1 MTEFVCVSIN
11 YKRCSEEIRS
21 KAAFSEED
29 KLAVLEELSPFEP
42 VLLCTCNRTELY
54 YFGNTEIGAE
64 ILSRLSGIS
73 ESELLPKLMI
83 FSGRKAVN
91 HLFRVTCGID
101 SMVVGEDEILG
112 QVKKAYT
119 FSAEKIALSAETN
132 MIFQAAVAAAKRIK
146 TETDLSKTSVSTA
159 TLAAKTAAKHE
170 SVMLIG
176 ASGEIGGKVL
186 KNLLSYKN
194 VTVYITERSHRGK
207 YLFPADSKA
216 VLIDYDKRYEFAEK
230 CGCIVSATSGPHFTI
245 TAEKLK
251 NNIPAGKQLTLID
264 LAVPRDIDT
273 RTTKIEGVS
282 LVGIDS
288 FEQLAKHNN
297 EVKLN
302 SVERAEEIIFQETE
316 ALEKQLSLHRFLP
329 KLKEHGEEL
338 SVENIIYKMKTELS
352 AEAFSRVIDVIEGMM
367 C

>member
-1 MTEFVCVSIN
+1 MREHKLQALLGGNPKQSRFQ
-11 YKRCSEEIRS
+11 R
-21 KAAFSEED
+21 AD
-29 KLAVLEELSPFEP
+29 KLAVLEELSPLEP

-64 ILSRLSGIS
+64 ILSRRSGIS
-73 ESELLPKLMI
+73 VSELLPKLMI

-112 QVKKAYT
+112 QVKKAYS

-159 TLAAKTAAKHE
+159 TLAAKTAAGFD

-176 ASGEIGGKVL
+176 ASGEIGGKIL

-216 VLIDYDKRYEFAEK
+216 VLIDYDKRYEFADK
-230 CGCIVSATSGPHFTI
+230 CGCIISATSGPHFTI

-251 NNIPAGKQLTLID
+251 NSVSAGKQLTLID
-264 LAVPRDIDT
+264 LAVPRDIDS
-273 RTTKIEGVS
+273 REEKIEGILS
-282 LVGIDS
+282 ESELEEGRILSDCR
-288 FEQLAKHNN
+288 EK
-297 EVKLN
+297 VKRELPTE
-302 SVERAEEIIFQETE
+302 SQRKFAFEEI
-316 ALEKQLSLHRFLP
+316 LRLS
-329 KLKEHGEEL
+329 
-338 SVENIIYKMKTELS
+338 ENGLQIDIE
-352 AEAFSRVIDVIEGMM
+352 RVIDEVKRR
-367 C
+367 

>member
-11 YKRCSEEIRS
+11 YKLCSADIRS
-21 KAAFSEED
+21 RAAFSERE
-29 KLAVLEELSPFEP
+29 KLDILKELAPFEP

-54 YFGNTEIGAE
+54 YFGDTEIGAE
-64 ILSRLSGIS
+64 IMSRLSGIS
-73 ESELLPKLMI
+73 VCELIPKLMI

-101 SMVVGEDEILG
+101 SMVIGEDEILG

-119 FSAEKIALSAETN
+119 FSAENIALSAETN

-146 TETDLSKTSVSTA
+146 TETELSKTSVSTA
-159 TLAAKTAAKHE
+159 TLAAKTAARLG

-176 ASGEIGGKVL
+176 ASGEIGGKIL

-207 YLFPADSKA
+207 CPITADSRA
-216 VLIDYDKRYEFAEK
+216 VLIDYERRYEYADR
-230 CGCIVSATSGPHFTI
+230 CGCIISATSGPHYTI
-245 TAEKLK
+245 TAERLK
-251 NNIPAGKQLTLID
+251 NSVSAGKQLTLID

-273 RTTKIEGVS
+273 RTTKIDGVS

-288 FEQLAKHNN
+288 FEQLARHNN
-297 EVKLN
+297 ELKLN
-302 SVERAEEIIFQETE
+302 SVERAEEIIFRETE
-316 ALEKQLSLHRFLP
+316 ALEKQLAMHRFLP
-329 KLKEHGEEL
+329 KLKEHGGGL
-338 SVENIIYKMKTELS
+338 SVENIIYKMKNELS
-352 AEAFSRVIDVIEGMM
+352 AEAFARVIDVIEGMM
-367 C
+367 